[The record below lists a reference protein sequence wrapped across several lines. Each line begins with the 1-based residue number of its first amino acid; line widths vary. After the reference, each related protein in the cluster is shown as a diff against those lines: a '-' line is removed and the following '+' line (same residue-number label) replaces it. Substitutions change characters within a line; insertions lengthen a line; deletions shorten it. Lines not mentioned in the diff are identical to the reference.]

1 MCGIIGFSG
10 AWGLSALRKGI
21 SALAHRGPDDSGEYL
36 QAGHGVG
43 LGHTRLSI
51 LDLSDHG
58 HQPMLRA
65 KGDVVLVFNGEIYNF
80 PELREQ
86 LEASGV
92 TFDGHSDTEVL
103 INLYLAHGE
112 AMLSLLNGIFAF
124 AIWDQRTQI
133 LLVARDALGV
143 KPLYYTENRDGFAFA
158 SEVKALRPMLPSTC
172 ELDPQSLHRYLTYL
186 WCPGEGTPLREVKK
200 LLPGHALCVR
210 EGKVMRRWSWYRL
223 PMFETDR
230 SFCDEREG
238 IAGVAHHLKRAV
250 QRQMLADVP
259 LGAFLS
265 GGLDSSA
272 IVAFAARQN
281 PEIRCYTIEAIGG
294 GDAGEEADLPYAR
307 KVAAH
312 LKVPLEIVRIDSG
325 VMASDLEQMV
335 RQLDEPLADP
345 AALNV
350 YYISQLARS
359 QGVKVLLSGAGGD
372 DLFSGYRRHLAVS
385 MKNYWSWMPAN
396 WRSNLGSLGS
406 HLDQRRPLQRRIA
419 KLLDGLALNGDEALA
434 NYFVWSSEASL
445 YSLYTKEFLARLN
458 GAKAAAPM
466 LEFLGGL
473 PADTSSIERTLALE
487 QRFFLADH
495 NLLYTDKMSMAAG
508 VEVRV
513 PFLDADLVRFAATIP
528 ATVKQR
534 GRTGKWVL
542 KKAMEPFLPH
552 DVIYRK
558 KTGFGAPLRRWMRG
572 ELKALVADVL
582 SAESLRRRGVF
593 DPAAVRNLIAAND
606 SGRVDASYTLLSLLC
621 IELWCREYMG
631 AR

>member
-1 MCGIIGFSG
+1 MCGIVGFSG
-10 AWGLSALRKGI
+10 PWGLGALRKGI
-21 SALAHRGPDDSGEYL
+21 SALAHRGPDDRGEYL
-36 QAGHGVG
+36 QKEHGVG

-51 LDLSDHG
+51 LDLSEHG

-65 KGDVVLVFNGEIYNF
+65 QGDVVLVFNGEIYNF
-80 PELREQ
+80 AELRDQ
-86 LEASGV
+86 LTADGV
-92 TFDGHSDTEVL
+92 AFEGHSDTEVL

-112 AMLSLLNGIFAF
+112 AMLSRLNGIFAF
-124 AIWDQRTQI
+124 AIWDQRKQT
-133 LLVARDALGV
+133 LLVARDALGI
-143 KPLYYTENRDGFAFA
+143 KPLYYTEARDGFAFA
-158 SEVKALRPMLPSTC
+158 SEIKALRPMLPSTC
-172 ELDPQSLHRYLTYL
+172 ELDPQSIHRYLTYL

-200 LLPGHALCVR
+200 LLPGQALCIMD
-210 EGKVMRRWSWYRL
+210 GKIVRRWSWYRL
-223 PMFETDR
+223 PMFEPDR
-230 SFCDEREG
+230 TFCNEHEG
-238 IAGVAHHLKRAV
+238 IAGVARHLEQAV

-272 IVAFAARQN
+272 VVAFAARHN
-281 PEIRCYTIEAIGG
+281 PEIRCYTIEAVGG
-294 GDAGEEADLPYAR
+294 SDVGEEADMPYAR

-312 LKVPLEIVRIDSG
+312 LKVPLEIVRIDSS
-325 VMASDLEQMV
+325 VMAGDLERMV

-372 DLFSGYRRHLAVS
+372 DLFTGYRRHLAVS
-385 MKNYWSWMPAN
+385 IKDYWSWMPAN
-396 WRSNLGSLGS
+396 LRRILGNVGG
-406 HLDQRRPLQRRIA
+406 HLDQRRPLQRRIS
-419 KLLDGLALNGDEALA
+419 KVLGGLALNGDEALA

-445 YSLYTKEFLARLN
+445 YPLYTKEFQARLD
-458 GAKAAAPM
+458 GAKASAPM
-466 LEFLGGL
+466 LEFLGEL
-473 PADTSSIERTLALE
+473 PADTSPIERTLSLE

-513 PFLDADLVRFAATIP
+513 PFLDADLVKFAATIP
-528 ATVKQR
+528 ATMKQR

-542 KKAMEPFLPH
+542 KKAMEPLLPR

-593 DPAAVRNLIAAND
+593 DPAAVHNLMEANE